1 MCSNGHRF
9 RALPPGLCLKQRRG
23 PLRSGARW
31 SLSPLYPLSGRLA
44 TAHSRLTE
52 RGRWPRPCWVPG
64 APARRQGVPA
74 VDSGQWAMAHLR
86 SGAALAAKNSAA
98 PLAWQLECLRSRKA
112 GEDLDAL
119 AERLAGLTPG
129 AFSALSRRTVAL
141 FGPQSLRWRAPRRGT
156 EPRPRGCGEAGACR
170 ARMVTLGGAALRHSD
185 STSQCAPV
193 APRPLRS
200 CAFPSPPPRRCV
212 GIRSALARPVLL
224 LWLSLSRLSTHTR
237 PTLLSQPLRAPQ
249 TPLIPTTHC
258 WPRSDC
264 SARATDRRASSHS
277 LRLSHVLH
285 PR

>member
-1 MCSNGHRF
+1 MGD
-9 RALPPGLCLKQRRG
+9 
-23 PLRSGARW
+23 
-31 SLSPLYPLSGRLA
+31 
-44 TAHSRLTE
+44 
-52 RGRWPRPCWVPG
+52 G
-64 APARRQGVPA
+64 APAALWCCSFHCSGCRCRASSVAAGV
-74 VDSGQWAMAHLR
+74 S
-86 SGAALAAKNSAA
+86 ALAQGRRGLGRAGGPA
-98 PLAWQLECLRSRKA
+98 RRTDSRCVFW
-112 GEDLDAL
+112 
-119 AERLAGLTPG
+119 T
-129 AFSALSRRTVAL
+129 LSRTVAL